1 MVRASLEAPLVDN
14 GINNP
19 SERSIRRIVQT
30 TFALLL
36 ATVIAL
42 ACIFAL
48 SKLDNSRASL
58 ETGGRFQEDK
68 GDIIEAEHGVVAA
81 DDERCSDIGIDMLRE
96 GGHAVDAAVATSLC
110 LGLVSPT
117 SSGLGGG
124 AFMLL
129 RSSNGQA
136 QAFNMRET
144 APQAASEDMYAKNP
158 AAKKIGPLSIGV
170 PGELAGLHLA
180 WQQHGKLPWK
190 KLVQPVI
197 KLAAEGFVISPY
209 LASNIKSYKNAIMAD
224 KGLRGVFTVNEKL
237 LNVGDTCYNKKLAET
252 LQAISDFGP
261 SVFYNGTIGKKLVED
276 VQAVGGILSFED
288 LQNYRV
294 EVTDP
299 ISAEVMGYTILGMPP
314 PSSGAAGLISVL
326 NILGS
331 YGTPDAAKGTLGLHR
346 TIEAFKHMFA
356 VRMNLGDPKFVNITD
371 SLSDMLS
378 PEFAVKLKN
387 KIYDNVTFPSEYYGY
402 KWNQLRD
409 HGTSHFCIVDSERN
423 AVSMTTTVNYPFGA
437 LMLSP
442 STGIVLNNEMDDF
455 STPTEIS
462 PDMLPPA
469 PANFIR
475 PNKRPLS
482 SMSPTIVLKD
492 GQLAGVLGGSG
503 GLKIIPAVVQVFLNH
518 FINGMDPLVA
528 VTAPRVYHR
537 LIPNI
542 VTYENWTVLDGEHI
556 ELSRESKLGLSQRGH
571 WLEAHSSGAIS
582 QLVVQNLNNPIKV
595 ESDNQVFYGKL
606 TAVSDPRK
614 DGIPAGF

>member
-158 AAKKIGPLSIGV
+158 AAKKIGPLSMGV

-209 LASNIKSYKNAIMAD
+209 LASNIKSLKNAIMAD
-224 KGLRGVFTVNEKL
+224 KGLRGVFTVNGKL

-482 SMSPTIVLKD
+482 SMSPTIVLKG

-595 ESDNQVFYGKL
+595 ESDNKVFYGKL

>member
-224 KGLRGVFTVNEKL
+224 KGLRGVFTVNGKL

-455 STPTEIS
+455 STPTEIT

-482 SMSPTIVLKD
+482 SMSPTIVLKG

>member
-158 AAKKIGPLSIGV
+158 AAKKIGPLSVGV

-482 SMSPTIVLKD
+482 SMSPTIVLKG

-518 FINGMDPLVA
+518 FINGMDPLIA

>member
-1 MVRASLEAPLVDN
+1 MDY
-14 GINNP
+14 GNNN
-19 SERSIRRIVQT
+19 SSKRSIRGIVQT
-30 TFALLL
+30 TFTLLL
-36 ATVIAL
+36 VAVIAL
-42 ACIFAL
+42 ACIFAF
-48 SKLDNSRASL
+48 SNIDNSRASL
-58 ETGGRFQEDK
+58 ETGGQFQKEN
-68 GDIIEAEHGVVAA
+68 GDIVEAEHGVVAA
-81 DDERCSDIGIDMLRE
+81 DDERCSDIGIDILRE

-110 LGLVSPT
+110 LGVVSPA

-158 AAKKIGPLSIGV
+158 AAKKIGPLSVGV

-180 WQQHGKLPWK
+180 WTQHGKLPWK
-190 KLVQPVI
+190 RLVQPVI
-197 KLAAEGFVISPY
+197 KLVAKGFVISPY
-209 LASNIKSYKNAIMAD
+209 LASHIKNCKNAILAD
-224 KGLRGVFTVNEKL
+224 KGLRGVFTVNGKL
-237 LNVGDTCYNKKLAET
+237 LSAGDTCYNKKLAET

-261 SVFYNGTIGKKLVED
+261 SAFYNGTIGKRLVAD
-276 VQAVGGILSFED
+276 VQAAGGILSFED
-288 LQNYRV
+288 MQNYKV
-294 EVTDP
+294 EVMDP
-299 ISAEVMGYTILGMPP
+299 ISAEVMGYTVLGMPP
-314 PSSGAAGLISVL
+314 PSSGAAGLILAL

-331 YGTPDAAKGTLGLHR
+331 YGTPDAAQGILGLHR
-346 TIEAFKHMFA
+346 TIEAFKHMFS
-356 VRMNLGDPKFVNITD
+356 VRMNLGDPKFVNIKDT
-371 SLSDMLS
+371 LSDMLS
-378 PEFAVKLKN
+378 PKFAVKLKS
-387 KIYDNVTFPSEYYGY
+387 KIYDNTTFPSEYYGY

-462 PDMLPPA
+462 PDRLPPA
-469 PANFIR
+469 PANFIK
-475 PNKRPLS
+475 PNKQPLS
-482 SMSPTIVLKD
+482 SMSPTIVLKG

-537 LIPNI
+537 LIPNM
-542 VTYENWTVLDGEHI
+542 VTYENWTVLNGQHI
-556 ELSRESKLGLSQRGH
+556 ELSSESKMGLSQRGH
-571 WLEAHSSGAIS
+571 SLEAQSSGAIS
-582 QLVVQNLNNPIKV
+582 QLVVQNLNNPIKL

-614 DGIPAGF
+614 AGIPAGF

>member
-158 AAKKIGPLSIGV
+158 AAKKIGPLSVGV

-482 SMSPTIVLKD
+482 SMSPTIVLKG

>member
-209 LASNIKSYKNAIMAD
+209 LASNIKSLKNAIMAD
-224 KGLRGVFTVNEKL
+224 KGLRGVFTVNGKL

-455 STPTEIS
+455 STPTEIT

-482 SMSPTIVLKD
+482 SMSPTIVLKG

>member
-209 LASNIKSYKNAIMAD
+209 LASNIKSLKNAIMAD
-224 KGLRGVFTVNEKL
+224 KGLRGVFTVNGKL

-482 SMSPTIVLKD
+482 SMSPTIVLKG

>member
-14 GINNP
+14 SINIP
-19 SERSIRRIVQT
+19 SKRPIRGIVQT

-42 ACIFAL
+42 ACIFAF
-48 SKLDNSRASL
+48 SKFDYSRASV

-68 GDIIEAEHGVVAA
+68 GDIVEAEHGVVAA
-81 DDERCSDIGIDMLRE
+81 DDERCSHIGIDILRE

-110 LGLVSPT
+110 LGLVNPS

-158 AAKKIGPLSIGV
+158 AAKKVGSLSVGV

-197 KLAAEGFVISPY
+197 NLAAEGFVISPY
-209 LASNIKSYKNAIMAD
+209 LAKNIKSYKNAIIAD
-224 KGLRGVFTVNEKL
+224 KGLRGVFTVNGKL

-261 SVFYNGTIGKKLVED
+261 SIFYNGTIGKKLVED

-299 ISAEVMGYTILGMPP
+299 ISAEIMGYTILGMPP
-314 PSSGAAGLISVL
+314 PSSGAAGLIL
-326 NILGS
+326 ALRILGS
-331 YGTPDAAKGTLGLHR
+331 YGTSDAAKGILGLHR

-387 KIYDNVTFPSEYYGY
+387 KIYDNVTFPSDYYGY

-423 AVSMTTTVNYPFGA
+423 AVSMTTTVNDPFGA

-462 PDMLPPA
+462 PDRLPPA

-475 PNKRPLS
+475 PNKQPLS
-482 SMSPTIVLKD
+482 SMSPTIVLKG

-537 LIPNI
+537 LIPNT

-556 ELSRESKLGLSQRGH
+556 ELSRESKMGLSQRGH
-571 WLEAHSSGAIS
+571 WLEAQSSGAIS

-595 ESDNQVFYGKL
+595 ESDNPVFYGKL

-614 DGIPAGF
+614 DGTPAGF

>member
-1 MVRASLEAPLVDN
+1 
-14 GINNP
+14 
-19 SERSIRRIVQT
+19 
-30 TFALLL
+30 
-36 ATVIAL
+36 
-42 ACIFAL
+42 
-48 SKLDNSRASL
+48 
-58 ETGGRFQEDK
+58 
-68 GDIIEAEHGVVAA
+68 
-81 DDERCSDIGIDMLRE
+81 
-96 GGHAVDAAVATSLC
+96 
-110 LGLVSPT
+110 
-117 SSGLGGG
+117 
-124 AFMLL
+124 
-129 RSSNGQA
+129 
-136 QAFNMRET
+136 
-144 APQAASEDMYAKNP
+144 
-158 AAKKIGPLSIGV
+158 
-170 PGELAGLHLA
+170 
-180 WQQHGKLPWK
+180 
-190 KLVQPVI
+190 
-197 KLAAEGFVISPY
+197 
-209 LASNIKSYKNAIMAD
+209 
-224 KGLRGVFTVNEKL
+224 
-237 LNVGDTCYNKKLAET
+237 
-252 LQAISDFGP
+252 
-261 SVFYNGTIGKKLVED
+261 
-276 VQAVGGILSFED
+276 
-288 LQNYRV
+288 
-294 EVTDP
+294 
-299 ISAEVMGYTILGMPP
+299 
-314 PSSGAAGLISVL
+314 
-326 NILGS
+326 
-331 YGTPDAAKGTLGLHR
+331 
-346 TIEAFKHMFA
+346 
-356 VRMNLGDPKFVNITD
+356 
-371 SLSDMLS
+371 
-378 PEFAVKLKN
+378 
-387 KIYDNVTFPSEYYGY
+387 VTFPSEYYGY

-482 SMSPTIVLKD
+482 SMSPTIVLKG

-518 FINGMDPLVA
+518 FINEMDPLVA

>member
-158 AAKKIGPLSIGV
+158 AAKKIGPLSMGV

-209 LASNIKSYKNAIMAD
+209 LASNIKSLKNAIMAD
-224 KGLRGVFTVNEKL
+224 KGLRGVFTVNGKL

-482 SMSPTIVLKD
+482 SMSPTIVLKG

>member
-455 STPTEIS
+455 STPTEIT

-482 SMSPTIVLKD
+482 SMSPTIVLKG

>member
-48 SKLDNSRASL
+48 SKFDNSRASL

-158 AAKKIGPLSIGV
+158 AAKKIGPLSVGV

-209 LASNIKSYKNAIMAD
+209 LASNIKSNKNAIMAD
-224 KGLRGVFTVNEKL
+224 KGLRGVFTVNGKL

-314 PSSGAAGLISVL
+314 PSSGAAGLILVL

-331 YGTPDAAKGTLGLHR
+331 YGTPNAAKGTLGLHR

-378 PEFAVKLKN
+378 PEFAVKIKN

-482 SMSPTIVLKD
+482 SMSPTIVLKG

-518 FINGMDPLVA
+518 FLNEMDPLVA

-582 QLVVQNLNNPIKV
+582 QLVLQNLNNPIKV

>member
-158 AAKKIGPLSIGV
+158 AAKKIGPLSVGV

-209 LASNIKSYKNAIMAD
+209 LASNIKSLKNAIMAD

-482 SMSPTIVLKD
+482 SMSPTIVLKG

>member
-158 AAKKIGPLSIGV
+158 AAKKIGPLSVGV

-224 KGLRGVFTVNEKL
+224 KGLRGVFTVNGKL

-455 STPTEIS
+455 STPTEIT

-482 SMSPTIVLKD
+482 SMSPTIVLKG

>member
-158 AAKKIGPLSIGV
+158 AAKKIGPLSVGV

-224 KGLRGVFTVNEKL
+224 KGLRGVFTVNGKL

-482 SMSPTIVLKD
+482 SMSPTIVLKG

>member
-158 AAKKIGPLSIGV
+158 AAKKIGPLSVGV

-197 KLAAEGFVISPY
+197 RMAAEGFVISPY

-224 KGLRGVFTVNEKL
+224 KGLRGVFTVNGKL

-482 SMSPTIVLKD
+482 SMSPTIVLKG

>member
-482 SMSPTIVLKD
+482 SMSPTIVLKG

>member
-209 LASNIKSYKNAIMAD
+209 LASNIKSLKNAIMAD
-224 KGLRGVFTVNEKL
+224 KGLRGVFTVNGKL
-237 LNVGDTCYNKKLAET
+237 LNVGDTCYNKKLAQT

-482 SMSPTIVLKD
+482 SMSPTIVLKG

>member
-48 SKLDNSRASL
+48 SKLDNRRASL

-209 LASNIKSYKNAIMAD
+209 LASNIQSLKNAIMAD
-224 KGLRGVFTVNEKL
+224 KGLRGVFTVNGKL

-482 SMSPTIVLKD
+482 SMSPTIVLKG

>member
-209 LASNIKSYKNAIMAD
+209 LASNIKSHKNAIMAD
-224 KGLRGVFTVNEKL
+224 KGLRGVFTVNGKL

-455 STPTEIS
+455 STPTEIT

-482 SMSPTIVLKD
+482 SMSPTIVLKG

>member
-158 AAKKIGPLSIGV
+158 AAKKIGPLSVGV

-224 KGLRGVFTVNEKL
+224 KGLRGVFTVNGKL

-469 PANFIR
+469 PENFIR

-482 SMSPTIVLKD
+482 SMSPTIVLKG

>member
-14 GINNP
+14 GINN
-19 SERSIRRIVQT
+19 SSKRSIRGIVQT

-42 ACIFAL
+42 ACIFAF
-48 SKLDNSRASL
+48 SNFDNSRASL
-58 ETGGRFQEDK
+58 ETGGRFHGEN
-68 GDIIEAEHGVVAA
+68 GDIVEAEHGVVAA
-81 DDERCSDIGIDMLRE
+81 DDERCSDIGIDILRE

-110 LGLVSPT
+110 LGVVSPG

-124 AFMLL
+124 AFMIL
-129 RSSNGQA
+129 RSSNGKA

-158 AAKKIGPLSIGV
+158 AAKKIGALSVGV

-197 KLAAEGFVISPY
+197 KLAAKGFVISPY
-209 LASNIKSYKNAIMAD
+209 LASNIRRYKNAIMAD
-224 KGLRGVFTVNEKL
+224 KGLRGVFTVNGKL
-237 LNVGDTCYNKKLAET
+237 LSAGDTCYNKKLAET

-261 SVFYNGTIGKKLVED
+261 SAFYNGTIGKRLVED
-276 VQAVGGILSFED
+276 VQAAGGILSFED
-288 LQNYRV
+288 MQNYRV
-294 EVTDP
+294 QVTDP

-314 PSSGAAGLISVL
+314 PSSGAAGMILAL

-331 YGTPDAAKGTLGLHR
+331 YGTPDAAQGILGLHR

-378 PEFAVKLKN
+378 PEFAVKLKS
-387 KIYDNVTFPSEYYGY
+387 KIYDNVTFPAEYYGY

-455 STPTEIS
+455 ATPTEIS
-462 PDMLPPA
+462 PDKLPPA

-475 PNKRPLS
+475 PNKQPLS
-482 SMSPTIVLKD
+482 SMSPTIVLKG

-528 VTAPRVYHR
+528 ITAPRVYHR

-542 VTYENWTVLDGEHI
+542 VTYENWTVLNGQHI
-556 ELSRESKLGLSQRGH
+556 ELSSESKVGLSQRGH
-571 WLEAHSSGAIS
+571 WLEAQSSGAIS
-582 QLVVQNLNNPIKV
+582 QLVVQNLNNPVKL

-614 DGIPAGF
+614 AGIPAGF

>member
-81 DDERCSDIGIDMLRE
+81 DDERCSDIGTDMLRE

-209 LASNIKSYKNAIMAD
+209 LASNIKSLKNAIMAD
-224 KGLRGVFTVNEKL
+224 KGLRGVFTVNGKL

-455 STPTEIS
+455 STPTEIT

-482 SMSPTIVLKD
+482 SMSPTIVLKG